1 MSLRSTHSDGL
12 TVDDVIRLLGSD
24 EESRRA
30 VTLLSKYWKKG
41 RIPAAELDDET
52 ALLLDHFRLA
62 LPIRSVHDSLSWKM
76 RLFSVSDMEIPFIIR
91 FFFEDLNKGSASWK
105 RAIVRYFRAIGET
118 RPEEFT
124 EIFEEMLRRNK
135 RLIVCGGDIADI
147 SVKFGRDG
155 GVVIAEMKGAGL
167 ISPIVGCGGF
177 GKTKAPIY
185 EINRFFAMLP
195 ETER

>member
-1 MSLRSTHSDGL
+1 
-12 TVDDVIRLLGSD
+12 
-24 EESRRA
+24 
-30 VTLLSKYWKKG
+30 
-41 RIPAAELDDET
+41 
-52 ALLLDHFRLA
+52 
-62 LPIRSVHDSLSWKM
+62 
-76 RLFSVSDMEIPFIIR
+76 
-91 FFFEDLNKGSASWK
+91 
-105 RAIVRYFRAIGET
+105 
-118 RPEEFT
+118 
-124 EIFEEMLRRNK
+124 MLRRNK